1 MIFVFFVLTFIF
13 RFTTDK
19 KYFTGYQ
26 KIAAHHT
33 QQIVVKIRRATALPP
48 KKYTINSNPDH
59 DWHHGKY

>member
-1 MIFVFFVLTFIF
+1 MYDICIFVLTFIF

-33 QQIVVKIRRATALPP
+33 QQIVVKIRWATALPP
-48 KKYTINSNPDH
+48 KKYIKTNQ
-59 DWHHGKY
+59 K